1 MNRCYGYIRVSKDPN
16 KDKLSPDIQRQLI
29 ERYARKERLELVEI
43 FGDVDVPSRKI
54 EFAGTWAK
62 LADSLKPTDL
72 IITND
77 SSRLGRD
84 LYETLT
90 RAREVAR
97 LGAEVISL
105 EGNIETDRAAGKFA
119 FHVLL
124 ATAQF
129 INDQLS
135 ERMQAM
141 HAYKAQRG
149 EWSGGGTPPFGY
161 TYRVGAKKL
170 EVLEPEAR
178 VVREMYQL
186 RDRGWSYNAISRD
199 MADRGIAGKKGRMN
213 YSSVKQILI
222 NPTYAGKR
230 AHRGEIYE
238 GLHDAVIEQGLWER
252 VQARNRQS
260 STKEAAARRWLLS
273 GLCVCGECGSKM
285 VYWTG
290 ESKGRKRRTI
300 QCKEAKMFKTS
311 KMVTIEAHL
320 AEEWVL
326 AQFFSRMNNRR
337 IDEAEG
343 RAKKRAP
350 KRETRAQELR
360 RRLDQVQT
368 SLSRLESDRYD
379 HDEPLIDAEQFR
391 KKNQE
396 LIARRADFVVELG
409 ILEDEAKL
417 DNVIYLEIARER
429 RFRESWEGLTLDEQR
444 EALRLFVDRVVVSAR
459 TGEKKVDPDRLKI
472 VWK

>member
-1 MNRCYGYIRVSKDPN
+1 
-16 KDKLSPDIQRQLI
+16 
-29 ERYARKERLELVEI
+29 
-43 FGDVDVPSRKI
+43 
-54 EFAGTWAK
+54 
-62 LADSLKPTDL
+62 
-72 IITND
+72 
-77 SSRLGRD
+77 
-84 LYETLT
+84 
-90 RAREVAR
+90 
-97 LGAEVISL
+97 
-105 EGNIETDRAAGKFA
+105 
-119 FHVLL
+119 
-124 ATAQF
+124 
-129 INDQLS
+129 
-135 ERMQAM
+135 
-141 HAYKAQRG
+141 
-149 EWSGGGTPPFGY
+149 
-161 TYRVGAKKL
+161 
-170 EVLEPEAR
+170 
-178 VVREMYQL
+178 
-186 RDRGWSYNAISRD
+186 
-199 MADRGIAGKKGRMN
+199 
-213 YSSVKQILI
+213 
-222 NPTYAGKR
+222 
-230 AHRGEIYE
+230 
-238 GLHDAVIEQGLWER
+238 
-252 VQARNRQS
+252 
-260 STKEAAARRWLLS
+260 LLS